1 MNRDD
6 LKKLIDSLTQDVEF
20 DYNGMHGSIC
30 PFSRSEIH
38 VRFGEKTREFKSVDA
53 VMDTPFFGGKALGE
67 IADQL
72 SLY

>member
-6 LKKLIDSLTQDVEF
+6 LKNMIDSLTQDVEF
-20 DYNGMHGSIC
+20 DYSGMHGSIC
-30 PFSRSEIH
+30 PFSRGEIY
-38 VRFGEKTREFKSVDA
+38 VQFGRKTRQFKSVDA
-53 VMDTPFFGGKALGE
+53 VMDTPFFGGKALNE